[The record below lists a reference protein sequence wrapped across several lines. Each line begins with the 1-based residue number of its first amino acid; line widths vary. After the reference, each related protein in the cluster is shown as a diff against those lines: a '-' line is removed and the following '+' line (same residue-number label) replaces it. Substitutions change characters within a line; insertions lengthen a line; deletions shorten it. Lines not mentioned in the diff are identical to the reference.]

1 MLHKLNRIILFSV
14 FLAFLV
20 ITLGAYTR
28 LKDAG
33 LGCPD
38 WPGCYGK
45 LVAPSVSEYFSSE
58 QASKAWIEMI
68 HRYIAGS
75 LGLLIL
81 FIAIQAIRLR
91 SKIPKLWITTT
102 VLLTLVVMQA
112 MLGMWTVTLRLYPIV
127 VMGHLLGGFAIIAL
141 LWHIYL
147 RTYPNYKHVSVSR
160 NNLRNI
166 NFFVTLAL
174 IILLGQIALGG
185 WTSANYAALVCA
197 DFPTCQGKIWPNMDW
212 LNAFNLLKVGIFD
225 SPGEPLHNSA
235 RVTIQMAH
243 RIGALITTLLLVIL
257 AIRLMLISNKRFKI
271 AAIVLLSLLCL
282 QIVLGIINVLGALP
296 LYVSLAHNAVAVLLM
311 LSLIYIL
318 FITSFHQKYHAY
330 KHV

>member
-1 MLHKLNRIILFSV
+1 MLHKLNRIILFAV
-14 FLAFLV
+14 FLAFVV

-38 WPGCYGK
+38 WPGCYGN
-45 LVAPSVSEYFSSE
+45 LVAPSVSDHFSSE

-91 SKIPKLWITTT
+91 NKIPKLWITTT
-102 VLLTLVVMQA
+102 VLLALVVMQA
-112 MLGMWTVTLRLYPIV
+112 LLGMWTVTLRLYPIV

-147 RTYPNYKHVSVSR
+147 RTYSNFTQLSVPHKH
-160 NNLRNI
+160 LRNI
-166 NFFVTLAL
+166 KILAVATFITLL
-174 IILLGQIALGG
+174 CQIALGG

-197 DFPTCQGKIWPNMDW
+197 DFPTCQGQIWPNMDW
-212 LNAFNLLKVGIFD
+212 LNAFNLLNVGIFD
-225 SPGEPLHNSA
+225 SPGEPLQNNA

-243 RIGALITTLLLVIL
+243 RIGALITTI
-257 AIRLMLISNKRFKI
+257 LISFLSLHLILINNKILKI
-271 AAIVLLSLLCL
+271 SALVLLSLLCV
-282 QIVLGIINVLGALP
+282 QIGLGIINVLGALP

-318 FITSFHQKYHAY
+318 FITSVHQKTHAHKY
-330 KHV
+330 V